1 MTRPNS
7 PKRLA
12 TSVVGLIVT
21 AVLIG
26 AACGNDDGIGF
37 DAVTSSGEPIEYP
50 AAAPADAPADPG
62 AAPTDAPADPGEL
75 PTDPSGITLLTHDS
89 FALSEGTLAAFTSQ
103 TGIEVTLLA
112 AGDTGQMVS
121 EAILTAGSPLGDVM
135 FGVDNTFLAR
145 ALNAELFEPYESPNL
160 ADVPDQFK
168 LDPQHRATPIDYG
181 DVCINYWT
189 DALPA
194 DPPTVLEDLTDPKF
208 ADQLVVPSPETSSPG
223 LAFLLATIAGTD
235 DWEQFWADLADNG
248 VAVTAGWNDAYY
260 GEFISGGGDR
270 SMVVSYASSP
280 PAEVIY
286 ASPPID
292 TAPTEVLVDSCFRQ
306 IEFAGVLAGTD
317 HPAEARA
324 LIDFMLTP
332 AFQNDVPLNMFVF
345 PVAESATLP
354 QAFVD
359 HAQIADDP
367 LFIDPADI
375 EAHRDEWTDRWV
387 EIVLG

>member
-1 MTRPNS
+1 MPAEETMTRPHF
-7 PKRLA
+7 
-12 TSVVGLIVT
+12 SVSLIAGLIGFIVI
-21 AVLIG
+21 VLIG
-26 AACGNDDGIGF
+26 AACGNDDNVG
-37 DAVTSSGEPIEYP
+37 DTSSPTDMGETPG
-50 AAAPADAPADPG
+50 DAPASSQYVTTG
-62 AAPTDAPADPGEL
+62 GNEL
-75 PTDPSGITLLTHDS
+75 PADPSGITLLTHDS
-89 FALSEGTLAAFTSQ
+89 FALSDETLATFTAQ
-103 TGIEVTLLA
+103 TGIEVTLLQ
-112 AGDTGQMVS
+112 AGDTGTMVS
-121 EAILTAGSPLGDVM
+121 EAILTAGNPLGDVM

-145 ALNAELFEPYESPNL
+145 TLNAELFEPYESPNL
-160 ADVPDQFK
+160 ADVPDIFK
-168 LDPQHRATPIDYG
+168 LDPQNRVTPIDFG

-194 DPPTVLEDLTDPKF
+194 DPPTTLEDLTAPEF
-208 ADQLVVPSPETSSPG
+208 ADQLVVQNPETSSPG

-248 VAVTAGWNDAYY
+248 VAVTAGWEDAYY

-286 ASPPID
+286 ASSPID
-292 TAPTEVLVDSCFRQ
+292 TPPTGVLLDSCFRQ
-306 IEFAGVLAGTD
+306 IEFAGVLSGTD
-317 HPAEARA
+317 HPAEAQA

-332 AFQNDVPLNMFVF
+332 TFQDDVPLNMFVF
-345 PVAESATLP
+345 PVANTATLP
-354 QAFVD
+354 QVFGE

-367 LFIDPADI
+367 LFVDPADI